1 MPQLDWSSE
10 ALADIQELRD
20 YITERNRTAAS
31 AVFLRIVERAG
42 LLIEQPKLGRPG
54 RVRGT
59 RELVIPG
66 TPFIIAYAILDADTI
81 RILGVRHGARHWPRS
96 FDS

>member
-42 LLIEQPKLGRPG
+42 LLIEQPKFGRPG

-66 TPFIIAYAILDADTI
+66 TPFIIVYAILDADTI

>member
-10 ALADIQELRD
+10 ALTDLQELRD
-20 YITERNRTAAS
+20 YIADRNQTAAAS
-31 AVFLRIVERAG
+31 VFLRIVEHAG
-42 LLIEQPKLGRPG
+42 SLVEQPKLGRPG

-59 RELVIPG
+59 RELVVPG
-66 TPFIIAYAILDADTI
+66 TPFIIAYTVLDHDAI
-81 RILGVRHGARHWPRS
+81 RILGVRHGARRWPPS